1 MSLNVVINGNNVRLS
16 DGTSIKDLLS
26 SKFLRVEKF
35 NLDVEV
41 NGGKVN
47 QKNYNNSLYNLDSIT
62 IKINSK
68 EGVVVN
74 LTRTKRIV
82 YSALR
87 LLKTL
92 KIKIRNYSS
101 ILRIKI
107 ILHKFLTP
115 YYTLKFNNSKFYVPN
130 NRILGL
136 SANTLDR
143 EADTTQWIDSFN
155 KDDVFVDIGASM
167 GVYSIY
173 AGIRG
178 HNVISFEPLW
188 SSYSV
193 LCENIILNNIFDK
206 VTPLNVA
213 LTDRTRIEKLSISSA
228 DPGGSHNSL
237 DVDVAQSTG
246 VNSGINLKIMGG
258 TIDHIWNEFNLPIPN
273 HIKIDVDGIE
283 EKILY
288 GGKSILSSSKVH
300 SVLVEVSILETNQCN
315 NVINF
320 LGELGFSLESVIGVK
335 MKSIDFS
342 KLSKLSGSFGVLNLI
357 FYR

>member
-1 MSLNVVINGNNVRLS
+1 M
-16 DGTSIKDLLS
+16 
-26 SKFLRVEKF
+26 
-35 NLDVEV
+35 
-41 NGGKVN
+41 
-47 QKNYNNSLYNLDSIT
+47 
-62 IKINSK
+62 
-68 EGVVVN
+68 
-74 LTRTKRIV
+74 
-82 YSALR
+82 
-87 LLKTL
+87 
-92 KIKIRNYSS
+92 
-101 ILRIKI
+101 
-107 ILHKFLTP
+107 
-115 YYTLKFNNSKFYVPN
+115 PN
-130 NRILGL
+130 NRFLGL